1 MKSKIFYICALAGW
15 WLTSACNRQLE
26 LAPENTLV
34 DREVFKTQGGAE
46 QALAEGYYDLLK
58 TIMGNES
65 YTYGDFTT
73 PALLHSVYYDT
84 YDLGQASPTDANVVG
99 IWTNYFKTINA
110 ANNVIA
116 KVPLYGTY
124 AKAMQ
129 DQFIAEAKF
138 VRAYAY
144 LDLLKFYGDGAL
156 SGETDGLGLPLQLT
170 PFAGYQTGQYVA
182 RSTNGE
188 VYSQIIKDLT
198 EALPALPDRQTNELS
213 TRSRATKGG
222 ANGLLARVYLYMRR
236 YEDAAAAA
244 KAVIDKDDIYS
255 LTTDLRQ
262 LFPPDPDAG
271 TAQTLSPEYIFALPV
286 SQAVSASTTLSYGPG
301 YSYYYKNYYW
311 INPVFAEGFEA
322 GDKRV
327 SLLMYKG
334 DTVYNYRP
342 GYLTTYKFNN
352 PNGRDNISL
361 IRLAEVMLTRA
372 EALARTGGINDVSVS
387 LLNAVRGRSVPDA
400 IPYVSGDFPDGG
412 SLVDSILRQ
421 RDFELAFEGHHR
433 YDLLRTGRPLHDPD
447 LPAGRKVLPVPQSE
461 IDISGGVIR
470 QNTGY

>member
-1 MKSKIFYICALAGW
+1 MKRITCICALACW
-15 WLTSACNRQLE
+15 WMTSACNKQLE

-34 DREVFKTQGGAE
+34 DKEVFKNQGGAE

-58 TIMGNES
+58 AIMSNES
-65 YTYGDFTT
+65 YAFGDFTT

-110 ANNVIA
+110 VNNIIA

-124 AKAMQ
+124 AKSMQ
-129 DQFIAEAKF
+129 DQFVAEGKF
-138 VRAYAY
+138 VRAFAY

-156 SGETDGLGLPLQLT
+156 SGQTDGLGLPLQLS
-170 PFAGYQTGQYVA
+170 PFAGYKTGQYVP

-188 VYSQIIKDLT
+188 VYAQIVKDLT
-198 EALPALPDRQTNELS
+198 ESIPALPDRQANELS

-222 ANGLLARVYLYMRR
+222 ANALLARTYLYMRR

-244 KAVIDKDDIYS
+244 KAVIDKNDVYS
-255 LTTDLRQ
+255 LTNDLRQ
-262 LFPPDPDAG
+262 LFPPDPGAG
-271 TAQTLSPEYIFALPV
+271 TAQALSPEYAFALPV
-286 SQAVSASTTLSYGPG
+286 SQAVSSSTTLSYGPG
-301 YSYYYKNYYW
+301 YSYYYKNNYW
-311 INPVFAEGFEA
+311 INPNYTNSFEP
-322 GDKRV
+322 GDSRV

-342 GYLTTYKFNN
+342 GFLTTYKFNN

-361 IRLAEVMLTRA
+361 IRLAEIMLTRA
-372 EALARTGGINDVSVS
+372 EALARTGGINDASIS
-387 LLNAVRGRSVPDA
+387 LLNAVRGRSIPDA
-400 IPYVSGDFPDGG
+400 IPYVAGDFADGG
-412 SLVDSILRQ
+412 SLVDSILQQ

-433 YDLLRTGRPLHDPD
+433 YDLIRTGRPIHDPD

-461 IDISGGVIR
+461 IDISNGVIK